1 MFELTVPD
9 LYPKT
14 LLADVTMIC
23 LTNMKLCNIKLK
35 HFDTLFYSSEEH
47 FLSDNLDKVSKCFK
61 IVKGPPI
68 QSLLQ
73 IISPRLR
80 LGDIIL

>member
-1 MFELTVPD
+1 MML
-9 LYPKT
+9 K
-14 LLADVTMIC
+14 MIFC
-23 LTNMKLCNIKLK
+23 YLSSLSYFWRVLSYLWEIISLLK
-35 HFDTLFYSSEEH
+35 HFDSLFYSSEEH
-47 FLSDNLDKVSKCFK
+47 FISDNLNKVSKCFK
-61 IVKGPPI
+61 IVKGPPV

>member
-1 MFELTVPD
+1 MKFFSSVYGSLT
-9 LYPKT
+9 
-14 LLADVTMIC
+14 
-23 LTNMKLCNIKLK
+23 LTDSDSNCEKILK

-47 FLSDNLDKVSKCFK
+47 FISDNFNKVSKCFN

-73 IISPRLR
+73 IISPCLR
-80 LGDIIL
+80 LSDIIL